1 MGEMTAIRD
10 AYGAAFKELGEQDS
24 RIVGLEADVASS
36 TKSGI
41 FGNAFPERYFNVG
54 ISELNMVSMAA
65 GLARTG
71 FIPFVNTFAVF
82 MTTRG
87 ADPIQSLI
95 AYDHLNVKLCGAY
108 CGLSDSYDGASHQA
122 ITDMAFVRSVPG
134 MTVISTADAAE
145 TRMAVFAAAAHQGP
159 VYLRLSRA
167 CAPDFYG
174 DDMKFRI
181 GKGIRVRDG
190 SDVTIITT
198 GTVLHRAIQAA
209 ARLEEEGIRA
219 AVVDMHTVKPI
230 DQALIQECAKQT
242 GAIVTVEEHSIYGG
256 LGSAVAEVLA
266 EHCPVPMERMGAVDF
281 AESGDYEQLMEKYGY
296 GPGSIAQR
304 CRDVMKRKQDSRT
317 RRLLERTRH
326 LF

>member
-1 MGEMTAIRD
+1 MGEMTAVRD
-10 AYGAAFKELGEQDS
+10 AYGAALKELGEQDL

-36 TKSGI
+36 TKGGI

-82 MTTRG
+82 LTARG

-95 AYDHLNVKLCGAY
+95 AYDKLNVKLCGAY
-108 CGLSDSYDGASHQA
+108 CGLS
-122 ITDMAFVRSVPG
+122 ITDMAFVRSIPN
-134 MTVISTADAAE
+134 MTVISTADGPE
-145 TRMAVFAAAAHQGP
+145 TRKAVFAIAEHQGP

-167 CAPDFYG
+167 PAPVFYG
-174 DDMKFRI
+174 DDMRFEI
-181 GKGIRVRDG
+181 GKGIRVREG
-190 SDVTIITT
+190 SDVAIITT
-198 GTVLHRAIQAA
+198 GTLLHNAIQAA
-209 ARLEEEGIRA
+209 AILEAEGVRA

-230 DQALIQECAKQT
+230 DQNLILECAEQT

-266 EHCPVPMERMGAVDF
+266 ERCPVPMERVGAVDF
-281 AESGDYEQLMEKYGY
+281 AESGDYGQLMEKYGY
-296 GPGSIAQR
+296 GPESIALR
-304 CRDVMKRKQDSRT
+304 CRAVMGRRQDNET
-317 RRLLERTRH
+317 
-326 LF
+326 

>member
-1 MGEMTAIRD
+1 MGEMTAVRD
-10 AYGAAFKELGEQDS
+10 AYGAALKELGEQDL

-82 MTTRG
+82 LTTRG

-95 AYDHLNVKLCGAY
+95 AYDKLNVKLCGAY

-122 ITDMAFVRSVPG
+122 ITDMAFVRSIPN
-134 MTVISTADAAE
+134 MTVISTADGPE
-145 TRMAVFAAAAHQGP
+145 TRKAVFAIAEHQGP

-167 CAPDFYG
+167 PAPVFYG
-174 DDMKFRI
+174 DDMRFEI
-181 GKGIRVRDG
+181 GKGIRVREG
-190 SDVTIITT
+190 SDVAIITT
-198 GTVLHRAIQAA
+198 GTLLHNAIQAA
-209 ARLEEEGIRA
+209 AILEAEGVRA

-230 DQALIQECAKQT
+230 DQNLILECAEQT
-242 GAIVTVEEHSIYGG
+242 GAIVTVEHSIYGG

-266 EHCPVPMERMGAVDF
+266 ERCPVPMERVGAVDF
-281 AESGDYEQLMEKYGY
+281 AESGDYGQLMEKYGY
-296 GPGSIAQR
+296 GPESIALR
-304 CRDVMKRKQDSRT
+304 CRAVMGRRQDNET
-317 RRLLERTRH
+317 
-326 LF
+326 

>member
-41 FGNAFPERYFNVG
+41 FGSAFPERYFNVG

-95 AYDHLNVKLCGAY
+95 AYDRLNVKLCGAY

-296 GPGSIAQR
+296 GPESIAQR